1 MKRLVVGISGS
12 SAPWLGIR
20 LLEALR
26 SKSDVE
32 VHLVL
37 SPHVE
42 STLRFEA
49 PEYSLEK
56 LRSLAEYSYSW
67 REIAAPIASGSFLT
81 DGMVIMPCSMRT
93 LASVAHGLSDNLLTR
108 AADVTLKERRSLVL
122 VPRETPL
129 HQVHLQN
136 MLTLTQMGA
145 IILPPVMAFY
155 HRPRTPLDL
164 VDHTVGKVL
173 DVLRIPHELFSRWQ
187 GTRQE
192 GSPQS

>member
-12 SAPWLGIR
+12 SAPCLGIR
-20 LLEALR
+20 LLEVLR
-26 SKSDVE
+26 SKNDVE

-49 PEYSLEK
+49 PEYSVEK
-56 LRSLAEYSYSW
+56 LRDLAEYSYSW

-81 DGMVIMPCSMRT
+81 DGMVIIPCSMRT

-108 AADVTLKERRSLVL
+108 AADVTLKERRQLVL

-136 MLTLTQMGA
+136 MLTLAQMGSV
-145 IILPPVMAFY
+145 ILPPVMAFY
-155 HRPRTPLDL
+155 HRPQTPADL

-173 DVLRIPHELFSRWQ
+173 DVLRIPHELFTRWQ
-187 GTRQE
+187 GTGAE
-192 GSPQS
+192 